1 MKHGLLCGL
10 KAQRDAIDSRIWAL
24 FTQMQ
29 NSSMEIDC
37 IEEIVTRAIEGGIDL
52 DREFNL
58 PAYVAAIHRN
68 SDRKS
73 YRKLTKETFIDFH
86 GEREAAEDSSAMG
99 GMSIDVVS
107 YQADALSE
115 AKSEFEM
122 LFDNE
127 ELMYAINTVK
137 DLNNDFVVEY
147 SIDLIGL
154 IKKAVQGI
162 PQAVV
167 KLKEVCDSVEV
178 VAEQVK
184 IILSSG
190 VSVDTCF
197 AD

>member
-1 MKHGLLCGL
+1 
-10 KAQRDAIDSRIWAL
+10 
-24 FTQMQ
+24 
-29 NSSMEIDC
+29 
-37 IEEIVTRAIEGGIDL
+37 
-52 DREFNL
+52 
-58 PAYVAAIHRN
+58 
-68 SDRKS
+68 
-73 YRKLTKETFIDFH
+73 
-86 GEREAAEDSSAMG
+86 
-99 GMSIDVVS
+99 
-107 YQADALSE
+107 
-115 AKSEFEM
+115 M

-167 KLKEVCDSVEV
+167 KLKEVCDSMEI

-190 VSVDTCF
+190 ASIDTCF

>member
-10 KAQRDAIDSRIWAL
+10 KAQRDAIDTRIWAL

-73 YRKLTKETFIDFH
+73 YRKLAKETFIDFH
-86 GEREAAEDSSAMG
+86 GEKEASEDSSSVG
-99 GMSIDVVS
+99 GISIDVVS
-107 YQADALSE
+107 YQDALSE
-115 AKSEFEM
+115 AKSEFDM

-127 ELMYAINTVK
+127 ELMYAVNTVK

-154 IKKAVQGI
+154 IKKAVKGI

-167 KLKEVCDSVEV
+167 KLKEVCDSMEI
-178 VAEQVK
+178 VAEQVR

-190 VSVDTCF
+190 ASIDTCF